1 MKRKLI
7 DGAKFEVVVRSRRGT
22 NEILT
27 ESMIDLRTD
36 LLTGCSRSKLWSGDG
51 LVAYGCPDYCR
62 GF

>member
-27 ESMIDLRTD
+27 ESVIDLRTEITWSRSR
-36 LLTGCSRSKLWSGDG
+36 LLTPIRWKL
-51 LVAYGCPDYCR
+51 
-62 GF
+62 

>member
-7 DGAKFEVVVRSRRGT
+7 DGAKFKVVVRSRRGT

-27 ESMIDLRTD
+27 ESVIDLRTD
-36 LLTGCSRSKLWSGDG
+36 LSTSRPCNQPWRGDG
-51 LVAYGCPDYCR
+51 LTAPGRPGDCE

>member
-27 ESMIDLRTD
+27 ESVIDLRTEIAGSRCR
-36 LLTGCSRSKLWSGDG
+36 LLIPIRLKFQRQD
-51 LVAYGCPDYCR
+51 
-62 GF
+62 FIE

>member
-27 ESMIDLRTD
+27 ESVIDLRTEIAWN
-36 LLTGCSRSKLWSGDG
+36 LSRS
-51 LVAYGCPDYCR
+51 
-62 GF
+62 